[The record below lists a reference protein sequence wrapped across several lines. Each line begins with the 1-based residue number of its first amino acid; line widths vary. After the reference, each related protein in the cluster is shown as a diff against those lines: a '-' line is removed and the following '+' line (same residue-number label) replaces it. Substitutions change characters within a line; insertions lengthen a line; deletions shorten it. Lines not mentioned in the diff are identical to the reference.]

1 MAVSLSHSCRAQL
14 WPPTCMVQ
22 GAAHCHLPAPTSAA
36 RGAGPGPEQ
45 NSEPGELLGR
55 GWLQSVAQE
64 DGQAHTHRSPSR
76 PFSSASRSP
85 RSSSGNWQLLASSV
99 DGGTSSSSWV
109 SAEGPRSAGS
119 QAPTSPHQAV
129 TDLGAPWAD
138 SPAARCA
145 VQAGPRS
152 GGGRRRPRPGGRWS
166 ATQVALPA
174 GTLGRTRRCGSCFQG
189 TR

>member
-1 MAVSLSHSCRAQL
+1 MSLSLSCRAQL
-14 WPPTCMVQ
+14 WPPTCTVQ

-36 RGAGPGPEQ
+36 RGAGPSPEH
-45 NSEPGELLGR
+45 NLEPGELLGR
-55 GWLQSVAQE
+55 GWLQSVAPE
-64 DGQAHTHRSPSR
+64 DGQVHTHRSPSC

-99 DGGTSSSSWV
+99 DGGTSSSSRV
-109 SAEGPRSAGS
+109 SAEGPRSVGS
-119 QAPTSPHQAV
+119 QAPTSSHQAV

-138 SPAARCA
+138 SSAARCA

-166 ATQVALPA
+166 ATQAALPA
-174 GTLGRTRRCGSCFQG
+174 GTLGCTRRCGSCFQG